1 MLIQI
6 LTHTPIYVWAI
17 LAFLVSRGVIAMRDR
32 EVETRKLVII
42 PIVMLVLSL
51 QDIGAKFGFTG
62 ISSAAWAVGAAGM
75 ALLVW
80 RRGGVRVAAVS
91 APSSAAGRVRVRGSW
106 MPLAMMM
113 AVFCT
118 KYAVSVT
125 VAIQP
130 HVRQDALLVATVCAL
145 FGVFNG
151 YFLGRLARDLKC
163 CLGLRDHAKTVAVV
177 ASAPRGF

>member
-6 LTHTPIYVWAI
+6 LTHSPLYVWAI
-17 LAFLVSRGVIAMRDR
+17 LAFLVSRGVIAMRER
-32 EVETRKLVII
+32 EVQTRKLAII

-62 ISSAAWAVGAAGM
+62 MSLAAWAVGAVGI

-80 RRGGVRVAAVS
+80 RRGGVRVTAG
-91 APSSAAGRVRVRGSW
+91 SAAGSVRVRGSW
-106 MPLAMMM
+106 VPLAMMM
-113 AVFCT
+113 AVFFT

-125 VAIQP
+125 LAIQP
-130 HVRQDALLVATVCAL
+130 HARQDALFVATVCAL

-151 YFLGRLARDLKC
+151 YFLGRLARDLKS
-163 CLGLRDHAKTVAVV
+163 CLGTPVFVA
-177 ASAPRGF
+177 PTRPI